1 MTGTSTCATIC
12 GTASAAASLF
22 TVTRTSSLPAACR
35 ARTCAVV
42 AATSAVSV
50 LVIDWTTIGW
60 AEPTFTP
67 PTSTVT
73 VLRRWGS
80 VTPENITGRT
90 TARSQAPLRDKNT
103 QSLRGAGDRA
113 VDQ

>member
-1 MTGTSTCATIC
+1 MTGTSTCATMC

-35 ARTCAVV
+35 ARTCAAV
-42 AATSAVSV
+42 AAMSAVSV

-67 PTSTVT
+67 PTSAVT

-80 VTPENITGRT
+80 GTGTIYRDDGTGPTPRQTYAIAAWGITPGPV
-90 TARSQAPLRDKNT
+90 S
-103 QSLRGAGDRA
+103 
-113 VDQ
+113 